1 MLLFERISRFGK
13 PLLILTLT
21 FCCFF
26 IWQLNLVEGAKVL
39 RVAFLDVGQGDSI
52 YIEAPNGN
60 QLLIDGGGNGKVL
73 ERLNEEMVFGDR
85 TINVVVATHPDK
97 DHIGGLAD
105 VIERYEVENFIE
117 SGAVNDTAVFK
128 RLEALIE
135 DHSILRH
142 RAQQGM
148 VIDLGGGVTFSVLY
162 PSSDVSRIKEI
173 NDASIV
179 GILEYGK
186 TRLLLTGDASKKIEY
201 QLISNTRAS
210 LRSNLLKAGHH
221 GSKTSSAD
229 SFVKAVAPEYAII
242 SAGKNNSYWHPHQ
255 DVLKTFDSLGIKV
268 LRTDELGTIRFS
280 SNGEALMLD
289 K

>member
-1 MLLFERISRFGK
+1 MSLFERLSRFGR
-13 PLLILTLT
+13 PLLILVLT

-26 IWQLNLVEGAKVL
+26 IWQLNLVEGQKVL

-85 TINVVVATHPDK
+85 TINVVMATHPDK
-97 DHIGGLAD
+97 DHIGGLVD
-105 VIERYEVENFIE
+105 VVERYEVESFIE
-117 SGAVNDTAVFK
+117 SGAINNTAVFK
-128 RLEALIE
+128 RLKTLIE
-135 DHSILRH
+135 DQRIPSY

-148 VIDLGGGVTFSVLY
+148 VIDLGGGVTFSVLH

-173 NDASIV
+173 NDASVV

-186 TRLLLTGDASKKIEY
+186 TRLLLTGDVSKKIEY
-201 QLISNTRAS
+201 QLISNSADF
-210 LRSNLLKAGHH
+210 LQSNLLKVGHH

-229 SFVKAVAPEYAII
+229 SFVKTVAPEYAII
-242 SAGKNNSYWHPHQ
+242 SAGKNNSYGHPHQ
-255 DVLKTFDSLGIKV
+255 DVLKIFDSLGIEI

-280 SNGEALMLD
+280 SNGEILMLE